1 MNSLRIYVLLAVLP
15 LFLSIALAC
24 SKHEAAP
31 DLIRPVRA
39 LRVAP
44 VNGKETLVQT
54 GDIQARRE
62 TDLSFQIGGR
72 VARRMVE
79 IGTTVSKGQVLA
91 ILDSSIVNNELRA
104 AEADLASASS
114 AFELADASQARVK
127 QLLAGQSA
135 SRQQMDEATA
145 HLRAA
150 SARRDAAEVACDI
163 GRKKLSYTR
172 LLAEEAGVVVAVG
185 ANQGQIVGPGQ
196 MIARVAT
203 HERDAVFSVTEQL
216 IMIASPDIK
225 VRVSLAANPDI
236 FVIGTVHE
244 LSPTA
249 DPVTRTYRVRIA
261 LPDPPQD
268 MSIGATV
275 IGKIDLP
282 TGTAVVLPSAAL
294 TSEDGTP
301 AVYLV
306 EPATKTVQRRKVT
319 VARVENDRVFIAS
332 GLKAGELV
340 VIAGV
345 TKLRPGQVVALP
357 AADGDA
363 Q

>member
-1 MNSLRIYVLLAVLP
+1 
-15 LFLSIALAC
+15 
-24 SKHEAAP
+24 
-31 DLIRPVRA
+31 
-39 LRVAP
+39 
-44 VNGKETLVQT
+44 
-54 GDIQARRE
+54 
-62 TDLSFQIGGR
+62 
-72 VARRMVE
+72 
-79 IGTTVSKGQVLA
+79 
-91 ILDSSIVNNELRA
+91 
-104 AEADLASASS
+104 
-114 AFELADASQARVK
+114 
-127 QLLAGQSA
+127 
-135 SRQQMDEATA
+135 
-145 HLRAA
+145 
-150 SARRDAAEVACDI
+150 
-163 GRKKLSYTR
+163 
-172 LLAEEAGVVVAVG
+172 
-185 ANQGQIVGPGQ
+185 
-196 MIARVAT
+196 
-203 HERDAVFSVTEQL
+203 
-216 IMIASPDIK
+216 
-225 VRVSLAANPDI
+225 
-236 FVIGTVHE
+236 
-244 LSPTA
+244 
-249 DPVTRTYRVRIA
+249 
-261 LPDPPQD
+261 